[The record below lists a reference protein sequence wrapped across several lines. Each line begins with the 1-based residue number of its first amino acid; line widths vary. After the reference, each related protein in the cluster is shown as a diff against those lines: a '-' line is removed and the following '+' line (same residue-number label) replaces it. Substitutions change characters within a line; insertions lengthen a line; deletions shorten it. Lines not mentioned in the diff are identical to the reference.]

1 MRDNR
6 IVTVRVA
13 VLTAVLIMVSGC
25 FLNWGKRLEFN
36 GGEIYYTPEVTEEE
50 ATRLGEYMIDSGFF
64 DGNEKTVQITKNGT
78 TYEFRMVIKE
88 GLDQDEEYLWIAG
101 IYSLELSEN
110 VFEGNRTDIHL
121 CDEHLETLQVIAAL
135 EFNGG
140 QLFYLSGVT
149 SDEAV
154 RLGEYLVASGFYDG
168 NEKSVLLS
176 KTGEVFEFYMI
187 TRAGL
192 DTDPEYITVAEAF
205 TGELSENVFNGS
217 QVDIYFC
224 DSDLQTLLVIT
235 GE

>member
-1 MRDNR
+1 M
-6 IVTVRVA
+6 
-13 VLTAVLIMVSGC
+13 
-25 FLNWGKRLEFN
+25 
-36 GGEIYYTPEVTEEE
+36 
-50 ATRLGEYMIDSGFF
+50 
-64 DGNEKTVQITKNGT
+64 
-78 TYEFRMVIKE
+78 
-88 GLDQDEEYLWIAG
+88 
-101 IYSLELSEN
+101 
-110 VFEGNRTDIHL
+110 
-121 CDEHLETLQVIAAL
+121 
-135 EFNGG
+135 
-140 QLFYLSGVT
+140 
-149 SDEAV
+149 
-154 RLGEYLVASGFYDG
+154 GEYLVASGFYDG